1 MNDTKIIKTICAK
14 TGKYFAL
21 EVKQFGGEYRV
32 VNMVELSGD
41 EADHIASEIRVKA
54 LKSAE
59 NLLPCSRC
67 GSRTVM
73 GCACARSAKC
83 SKNTP
88 YRFQCL
94 YCKEMCFDNT
104 GVKAGG
110 PYTQWAGISN
120 IPDAAKD
127 RFGNAAGSQYD
138 LAQDGGFQGYK
149 IVILLTYLDDNSI
162 GKLPYPID
170 ALSKKG
176 FSVTLFSGVPDVNTL
191 CKELADACQLWY
203 ISDKSRHITDQHVDV
218 IQDFFQQGY
227 GLYIWGDN
235 DPFYVDANILCNRI
249 FGTTMSGNSQGN
261 QIIGVQTHQ
270 GGSGIITNHLITTGL
285 TNFYEG
291 ITIAEVQ
298 TTKDLQPL
306 IYGSNGK
313 VVAAYYE
320 KEQKRAIVDGG
331 FTRLYCKWNSAGTDR
346 YVVNAAAWLANVERF
361 GYSKQ

>member
-88 YRFQCL
+88 YHFQCL

-104 GVKAGG
+104 GAKAGG

-138 LAQDGGFQGYK
+138 LAQDGSFAGYK
-149 IVILLTYLDDNSI
+149 IVIVVSSTEKPKDTFSKAVGALTQ
-162 GKLPYPID
+162 
-170 ALSKKG
+170 KG
-176 FSVTLFSGVPDVNTL
+176 FSVTSYYGVPDVQTL
-191 CKELADACQLWY
+191 SNELTDACQLWY
-203 ISDKSRHITDQHVDV
+203 IADHKQHITDAHVHLIDEY
-218 IQDFFQQGY
+218 FSQGY
-227 GLYIWGDN
+227 GIYIWGDN
-235 DPFYVDANILCNRI
+235 EPYFVDANIICRAI
-249 FGTTMSGNSQGN
+249 FGTYLSGNSRGDQVL
-261 QIIGVQTHQ
+261 GVQTRPN
-270 GGSGIITNHLITTGL
+270 GPGIIPDHLITTGL
-285 TNFYEG
+285 TSFYEG
-291 ITIAEVQ
+291 DTIAEVH
-298 TTKDLQPL
+298 TTQELNPL
-306 IYGSNGK
+306 LYSSESK
-313 VVAAYYE
+313 VLATYYE
-320 KEQKRAIVDGG
+320 KNQKRAIIDGG
-331 FTRLYCKWNSAGTDR
+331 YTRLYCGWDRAGTDR

-361 GYSKQ
+361 GYIEQ